1 VFFGPSAFR
10 SLRVFVDRA
19 RYEKRSSTAKGL
31 LLGDFF
37 FAEDPQVKNTFSKT
51 IQVGVT
57 RYNPKIVRTEAEAIT
72 KGASYQHYGENEG
85 RYRPKK
91 KKSI

>member
-1 VFFGPSAFR
+1 VLGVFFFTEG
-10 SLRVFVDRA
+10 
-19 RYEKRSSTAKGL
+19 
-31 LLGDFF
+31 
-37 FAEDPQVKNTFSKT
+37 PQVKNTFGKT
-51 IQVGVT
+51 IQAGVT
-57 RYNPKIVRTEAEAIT
+57 RYNPKIVQTEAEAIT